1 VIFLTEYAT
10 ATISVW
16 KDRRPVDISVQV
28 SIRTRSGAAHSRG
41 ATRYG
46 KVTLKVPKREQYTIC
61 LDDYGK
67 TMGGYT
73 TGDYDNIDFYI

>member
-1 VIFLTEYAT
+1 MAEYVP
-10 ATISVW
+10 ATITVW

-28 SIRTRSGAAHSRG
+28 SIREGSGRAHSRG

-46 KVTLKVPKREQYTIC
+46 KVTLNVPKREQYTIC

-67 TMGGYT
+67 SERGYT
-73 TGDYDNIDFYI
+73 SGDRDNIDIYL